1 MTTLFISLYEDM
13 VGVRYPSLGPIKV
26 DTEYEVRPGQVFH
39 GYSYEELRA
48 MGEGMFEVPVREG

>member
-1 MTTLFISLYEDM
+1 MTLFISLYENM
-13 VGVRYPSLGPIKV
+13 VGVRCPSPGPIKA
-26 DTEYEVRPGQVFH
+26 DTEYEVHPTQVFH